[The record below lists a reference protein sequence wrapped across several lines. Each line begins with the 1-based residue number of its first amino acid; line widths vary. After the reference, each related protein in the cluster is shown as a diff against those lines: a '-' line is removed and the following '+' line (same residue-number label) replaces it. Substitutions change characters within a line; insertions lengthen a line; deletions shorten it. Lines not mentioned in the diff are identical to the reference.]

1 MTVHSPLRAERGEMF
16 ENGRRRSR
24 RKGRK
29 GRRGGGRKMECLEAV
44 WRRGRRRGGQLR
56 VRARPLLTFGSP
68 LERSALGRAGRR
80 RRLLFIHLASNYRHY
95 FIQFIAL
102 FNVIQTDRELDGNYF
117 DLLLLFFL
125 SLFLS
130 FFLSFL
136 PSILIFI
143 AQLFE

>member
-1 MTVHSPLRAERGEMF
+1 
-16 ENGRRRSR
+16 
-24 RKGRK
+24 
-29 GRRGGGRKMECLEAV
+29 MECLEAV

-130 FFLSFL
+130 FFPSFL
-136 PSILIFI
+136 PFLSSLHNYLNNLSHDFDDEFQRIFVCI
-143 AQLFE
+143 PVAFVADFGA